1 MLSAEEV
8 QIVATATSI
17 NDIVAKSVK
26 QRSPSETDKLR
37 AYFLERHA
45 PKAIKAV
52 HQEIIT
58 LKKRRATFMEEVPT
72 TMVMQEREQPKP
84 TFMLLRGV
92 YNRPGEKVDPG
103 IPLVLKGTNGSNL
116 KTRLDLAKW
125 LVNPENPLTARVVIN
140 RYWQMYFGQ
149 GLVQT
154 IEDFGSQGER
164 PSHPRLLD
172 WLATEF
178 VRNEWDIKAM
188 QKIIVMSA
196 TYRQS
201 SRATDKSLQEDP
213 RNFLLARGPRVRLSA
228 QAIRDQAL
236 FVGGLLVEKLGG
248 PSVKP
253 YQPEGL
259 WEELAGDIA
268 YNQSKGDDLYRRSL
282 YTFWKRTIA
291 PPSMLNFDAAQREMC
306 TVRESRTNTPL
317 QALNLM
323 NDVTFVESARGLAQ
337 RLLTNKKLITPEDRL
352 VYAFQIA
359 IARLPKAEEQKILID
374 SLNAN
379 LDFYQSNFQLAE
391 KLVSVGDS
399 LIPKGLDLKELAAY
413 TTVASLVLN
422 LDETI
427 TKE

>member
-1 MLSAEEV
+1 
-8 QIVATATSI
+8 
-17 NDIVAKSVK
+17 
-26 QRSPSETDKLR
+26 
-37 AYFLERHA
+37 
-45 PKAIKAV
+45 
-52 HQEIIT
+52 
-58 LKKRRATFMEEVPT
+58 
-72 TMVMQEREQPKP
+72 
-84 TFMLLRGV
+84 
-92 YNRPGEKVDPG
+92 
-103 IPLVLKGTNGSNL
+103 
-116 KTRLDLAKW
+116 
-125 LVNPENPLTARVVIN
+125 
-140 RYWQMYFGQ
+140 MYFGQ